1 MRLSGKSKIYGLL
14 IYLIVFVLFSFR
26 IQAST
31 MKMEDP
37 RVLLIS
43 SYSPIKEEGNR
54 MITSFITHL
63 RGNADVAVSVEY
75 MDSEASPTFED
86 WAGWMLQLFEAYK
99 QQPEMV
105 VLLGNEA
112 WSAYR
117 ATCPESWRDTP
128 GRLRVH
134 ERYIY

>member
-54 MITSFITHL
+54 MITSFERECGCSGVGRVYGL
-63 RGNADVAVSVEY
+63 GSVT
-75 MDSEASPTFED
+75 D
-86 WAGWMLQLFEAYK
+86 L
-99 QQPEMV
+99 
-105 VLLGNEA
+105 
-112 WSAYR
+112 
-117 ATCPESWRDTP
+117 
-128 GRLRVH
+128 
-134 ERYIY
+134 